1 MNQHTNQHA
10 HMMGHEVNHHADK
23 EQHAQAYYSSG
34 LDLLRFGTED
44 EIIDALVSG
53 EINKDRVYRFRCD
66 EATQERIEIT
76 GRALKAANRLAR
88 QMRKAREAQN
98 NDLAAVLAT
107 IHPGDPNDLSDYV
120 LDELQNQMT
129 FASIAYGIDMTMQQA
144 ISLAVFHMAQ
154 SQQAA
159 NV

>member
-1 MNQHTNQHA
+1 MNTANNTQTA
-10 HMMGHEVNHHADK
+10 S
-23 EQHAQAYYSSG
+23 AYYSSG
-34 LDLLRFGTED
+34 LDLLRFGSED

-53 EINKDRVYRFRCD
+53 ELGKDRVYRFRCD
-66 EATQERIEIT
+66 EATQERLEVT

-88 QMRKAREAQN
+88 QMRKARDAQN
-98 NDLAAVLAT
+98 TDLSSVLAA

-120 LDELQNQMT
+120 LDELHNQIT
-129 FASIAYGIDMTMQQA
+129 FASIAYGVDMTMQQA

-159 NV
+159 NI

>member
-1 MNQHTNQHA
+1 MNQHV

-23 EQHAQAYYSSG
+23 EQPTNSAYYSSG
-34 LDLLRFGTED
+34 LDLLRRGTED
-44 EIIDALVSG
+44 EIIDALVAG

-107 IHPGDPNDLSDYV
+107 IHPGDPDDLSDYV

>member
-1 MNQHTNQHA
+1 MNHETNCTTA
-10 HMMGHEVNHHADK
+10 TNYNSA
-23 EQHAQAYYSSG
+23 AYYSSG

-66 EATQERIEIT
+66 EATQERIEVT

-88 QMRKAREAQN
+88 QLKKAREAQN

-107 IHPGDPNDLSDYV
+107 IHPGDPHDLSDYV
-120 LDELQNQMT
+120 LDELHNQIT
-129 FASIAYGIDMTMQQA
+129 FAHIAYGVDMTMQQA
-144 ISLAVFHMAQ
+144 ISLAVLHMAQ

-159 NV
+159 GV

>member
-10 HMMGHEVNHHADK
+10 HMGHEVNHHADK
-23 EQHAQAYYSSG
+23 EQAINPAYYSSG